1 MLSLQD
7 IYSSPVEYNGD
18 VAHLQHEIGY
28 VFRNFSKDTK
38 QMSISLAIV
47 KDAFYQGMQLHP
59 DKVTKMDSI
68 VGVATTSAAFGI
80 PAGIAM
86 SPSRED
92 TRIAMIIGK
101 PVAYEEDGQWHMG
114 LEKRYAI
121 ALRVTH
127 TTEVHVSKLCPVEP
141 KLMKNAKTIPQSES
155 ITNEGRLVDGS
166 SCGQR
171 VCEYGNEVLSSIK
184 KYTKAQVDKMVEDA
198 CHQFETLLSGIQD
211 VVGEISP
218 TTEHIVGL
226 KRAHSVQ
233 VPIATRCDTMF
244 VEEAVV
250 GVKRVLGEASFEVKR
265 IK

>member
-1 MLSLQD
+1 MCLVRINFVTKLEEPNSSLNMLSLQD
-7 IYSSPVEYNGD
+7 IYSTPVEYNGD

-38 QMSISLAIV
+38 QMSISLATV

-59 DKVTKMDSI
+59 DNVTKMDSI
-68 VGVATTSAAFGI
+68 VGVSTTSAAFGI
-80 PAGIAM
+80 PASIAM

-101 PVAYEEDGQWHMG
+101 PVAYRRWTMAHGVRKEV
-114 LEKRYAI
+114 RNC
-121 ALRVTH
+121 
-127 TTEVHVSKLCPVEP
+127 TTSHSHDRSSCVKLCPVEP

-211 VVGEISP
+211 VVGDFSNY
-218 TTEHIVGL
+218 
-226 KRAHSVQ
+226 
-233 VPIATRCDTMF
+233 
-244 VEEAVV
+244 
-250 GVKRVLGEASFEVKR
+250 
-265 IK
+265 